1 MRWRLARPS
10 NKTRKRRAPLGTSRA
25 ASYAETLKLA
35 LAILPVALAIAQS
48 SPDGWRRYQDPRS
61 RFEFIYPEGFGTPSP
76 GTDDGF
82 RDRAA
87 AVRFSE
93 FSAGVHARRI
103 ILGGEAVLTTGPP
116 QVDLQAAGGLYDSIT
131 LQVFPAPIAAVI
143 RSALPVLT
151 PANFCDAIGRA
162 QQLDP
167 ASGGLSAL
175 TATQRG
181 AVSSVDRMGNYAPK
195 VFRCQVLAGTVMFD
209 KESAAGAAGASRHV
223 YGAIRFLP
231 KPYSSFQLVRGSA
244 AAPAAE
250 LLQQITTVVNSWK
263 EK

>member
-1 MRWRLARPS
+1 M
-10 NKTRKRRAPLGTSRA
+10 
-25 ASYAETLKLA
+25 
-35 LAILPVALAIAQS
+35 AQS
-48 SPDGWRRYQDPRS
+48 PPESWQRYQDPRS
-61 RFEFIYPEGFGTPSP
+61 RFQFIYPEGFGRPSP

-82 RDRAA
+82 RDRTG

-93 FSAGVHARRI
+93 FSAGVHVRRI

-131 LQVFPAPIAAVI
+131 LQAFPAPIDAMI
-143 RSALPVLT
+143 RNALPVLT
-151 PANFCDAIGRA
+151 AANFCDAIGRE
-162 QQLDP
+162 QHLDP
-167 ASGGLSAL
+167 ADGRLSAL

-181 AVSSVDRMGNYAPK
+181 VVRSVDRMGNYAPK
-195 VFRCQVLAGTVMFD
+195 VFRCQVLAGTVTFD
-209 KESAAGAAGASRHV
+209 KESAADAAAASRYI

-244 AAPAAE
+244 EAPAAE
-250 LLQQITTVVNSWK
+250 LLQQITTIVNSWK